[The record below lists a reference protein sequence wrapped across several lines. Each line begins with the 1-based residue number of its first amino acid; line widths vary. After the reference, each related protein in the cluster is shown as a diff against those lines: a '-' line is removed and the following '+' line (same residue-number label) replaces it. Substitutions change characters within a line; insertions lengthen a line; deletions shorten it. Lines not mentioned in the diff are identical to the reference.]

1 MKSKKGKLKI
11 VENWQNIRIRSSTLK
26 RLRFQ
31 KVQMEVPV
39 YDDVI
44 QVGLNLIDKENK

>member
-1 MKSKKGKLKI
+1 MKSKQIKSKPE
-11 VENWQNIRIRSSTLK
+11 ENWQTIRIRTVTLK

-44 QVGLNLIDKENK
+44 QVGLNLIDKEQK